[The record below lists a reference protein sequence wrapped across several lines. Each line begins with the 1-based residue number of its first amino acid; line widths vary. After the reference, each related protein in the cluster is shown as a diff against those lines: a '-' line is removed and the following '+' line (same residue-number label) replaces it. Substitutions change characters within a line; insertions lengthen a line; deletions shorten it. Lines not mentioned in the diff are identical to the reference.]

1 MFSNVH
7 YSRLANDTEI
17 KHKCITKKIATTV
30 GIVQNY
36 VEYSRIQGKNYNCS
50 RIPNTFK
57 HLQVKH
63 LGLFSSPLSQTV
75 NGSFHPGTFLKMQL
89 R

>member
-1 MFSNVH
+1 MFSNVQ

-17 KHKCITKKIATTV
+17 KHKRITKKIATTV

-50 RIPNTFK
+50 RIPNNVLKRFLSATKEF
-57 HLQVKH
+57 QVIII
-63 LGLFSSPLSQTV
+63 
-75 NGSFHPGTFLKMQL
+75 
-89 R
+89 